1 MRILFICPYVPSL
14 IRVRSFNFIRTM
26 HKRGHEVTL
35 MVLTPPNEPDSSLG
49 KLREWCKA
57 VYTVP
62 HSRAQVLMN
71 GARGLLSSLPL
82 QASYSYSP
90 AFAAKLK
97 EILAQNTFDVAHIE
111 HIRGYVLADGLEQH
125 LPLVFDA
132 VDSITLLFEK
142 TVKDAPSLKSK
153 LMAQLDLGRTRHFE
167 GQVMTQR
174 FTHTA
179 ICSELDKAACV
190 KLGAAAERIYYVLSG
205 VDVEYFQPQN
215 VERDPMQLV
224 FTGKLSY
231 HANIAAATDLVEQI
245 MPLVWKQEPNARLQ
259 IIGKDPPES
268 ILAYGE
274 KIPNI
279 EVHGF
284 VPDLRPYIA
293 KANVSVCYLRYGVG
307 LTTKTVESMAM
318 GSAVVASPHA
328 VSTLN
333 IQNGREALVGETH
346 QAIADHIVTLIR
358 NPAQAR
364 AMGIAARQY
373 VETYQTWDSSVS
385 ILENMYAAA
394 GKLWRSK
401 SAHK

>member
-1 MRILFICPYVPSL
+1 MK
-14 IRVRSFNFIRTM
+14 
-26 HKRGHEVTL
+26 KRGHEVTL
-35 MVLTPPNEPDSSLG
+35 MMLTPPGEPETSFD

-57 VYTVP
+57 TYTVP
-62 HSRAQVLMN
+62 HGRNQVLMN
-71 GARGLLSSLPL
+71 GVRGLFSSLPL

-90 AFAAKLK
+90 DFAVKLK
-97 EILAQNTFDVAHIE
+97 EVLAQNTFDVAHIE
-111 HIRGYVLADGLEQH
+111 HIRGYILADKLEEH

-142 TVKDAPSLKSK
+142 TVKEAPSLKSK

-167 GQVMTQR
+167 GHIMTQR
-174 FTHTA
+174 FIHTA

-190 KLGAAAERIYYVLSG
+190 ELGASADRLYYVPSC

-215 VERDPMQLV
+215 VERDPLQLI

-231 HANIAAATDLVEQI
+231 HANVAAVTDLVEQI
-245 MPLVWKQEPNARLQ
+245 MPLVWRQEPNARLQ
-259 IIGKDPPES
+259 IIGKDPPAS

-274 KIPNI
+274 KLPNV

-293 KANVSVCYLRYGVG
+293 KANVAVCYVRYGVG

-318 GSAVVASPHA
+318 GSAVVVTPHA
-328 VSTLN
+328 VSTLKVEH
-333 IQNGREALVGETH
+333 GREVMMGHNYQAL
-346 QAIADHIVTLIR
+346 ADHIVTLIR

-364 AMGIAARQY
+364 ALGQAARRY
-373 VETYQTWDSSVS
+373 VETYQTWDRSVS
-385 ILENMYAAA
+385 ILENMYTEA
-394 GKLWRSK
+394 GQLWRSQ